1 MKIEDNNLKNKLK
14 ENPFSTPEG
23 YLEGLTDRIMKQ
35 IPEETHVPEVQ
46 QVSLLDRLRP
56 FLYMAAMFAGLGL
69 FFKTIARFD
78 SSHTDG
84 RDTTSLLVRSSIPAD
99 SKMIAIEASY
109 DEDEEFLHY
118 LENQYTDALIQESL
132 DGEDQI
138 K

>member
-14 ENPFSTPEG
+14 ENPFSVPEG

-35 IPEETHVPEVQ
+35 IPEETHIPEAQ

-84 RDTTSLLVRSSIPAD
+84 RDTTSLLVKSVIPAD
-99 SKMIAIEASY
+99 TKRIATDSSY

-118 LENQYTDALIQESL
+118 LENQYTSVLMQETL
-132 DGEDQI
+132 DGAE
-138 K
+138 

>member
-35 IPEETHVPEVQ
+35 IPEETHVPEAQ
-46 QVSLLDRLRP
+46 KVSLLDRLRP

>member
-35 IPEETHVPEVQ
+35 IPEE
-46 QVSLLDRLRP
+46 
-56 FLYMAAMFAGLGL
+56 L

>member
-23 YLEGLTDRIMKQ
+23 YLEELTDRIMKQ
-35 IPEETHVPEVQ
+35 IPEETHIPEAQ

-78 SSHTDG
+78 SSNTDG
-84 RDTTSLLVRSSIPAD
+84 RDTTLLLVKSNIPVD
-99 SKMIAIEASY
+99 SKTIVIDTSY

-118 LENQYTDALIQESL
+118 LENQYTDALIQETFE
-132 DGEDQI
+132 GEDLI

>member
-35 IPEETHVPEVQ
+35 IPEETHVPEAQ

-56 FLYMAAMFAGLGL
+56 FLYMAAMF
-69 FFKTIARFD
+69 ARFD

>member
-35 IPEETHVPEVQ
+35 IPEETIMPEAEK
-46 QVSLLDRLRP
+46 VSLLDRLRP

-78 SSHTDG
+78 ASHTDG
-84 RDTTSLLVRSSIPAD
+84 RDTTSLLVKSINPTD
-99 SKMIAIEASY
+99 SKKIIMESTY
-109 DEDEEFLHY
+109 DEDEEFLHH
-118 LENQYTDALIQESL
+118 LENQYTDVLMQETL
-132 DGEDQI
+132 DGVE
-138 K
+138 

>member
-14 ENPFSTPEG
+14 ENPFSVPEG

-35 IPEETHVPEVQ
+35 IPEETHIPEAQ

-84 RDTTSLLVRSSIPAD
+84 RDTTSLLVKSVIPAD
-99 SKMIAIEASY
+99 TKRISTDSSY

-118 LENQYTDALIQESL
+118 LENQYTSVLMQETL
-132 DGEDQI
+132 DGAE
-138 K
+138 